1 LIKYQTRM
9 QRNISAESTILFMAY
24 NNSEETVMLYK
35 NLINQVYRNYELI
48 VIDLSPQQ
56 QAANMLK
63 LIPDPRVMF
72 IDANIDFPEYEEQE
86 IIKRVTKNI
95 STPFMIVCGRGPA
108 LEPMGMEF
116 FCLALRKA
124 QVNVLSVSYN
134 LTRDDYVYDNETY
147 GLTEINNLTLYKT
160 KKLVKAIS
168 CKETYSKD
176 YLTVLM
182 EKVNGSYSLLDIG
195 CGICSYLD
203 TFLCNFIIALDIHR
217 PYLEKRQSRLPH
229 IFPVNA
235 DALQISQLFLPKT
248 VSTVLLNDTLEHFSK
263 KNGLALIQKV
273 EVIATNR
280 VIVFTPRGFFKQER
294 YDYYNLNG
302 EQYQEHRSGWEVEEF
317 LELGFQVIIFKDMHD
332 ASNASFVHNYGTDH
346 PPIDAIFAWKDL

>member
-1 LIKYQTRM
+1 M
-9 QRNISAESTILFMAY
+9 QRNVSAETTILFIAH
-24 NNSEETVMLYK
+24 NDSEDTVMLYK
-35 NLINQVYRNYELI
+35 NILNQVYRNYDLI
-48 VIDLSPQQ
+48 VIDLSHKQK
-56 QAANMLK
+56 ATKVLE

-72 IDANIDFPEYEEQE
+72 IDVNLDFPEYKEQE
-86 IIKRVTKNI
+86 IMKKVLTNI
-95 STPFMIVCGRGPA
+95 STPFIIVCGRGPA
-108 LEPMGMEF
+108 IEPMCIEF
-116 FCLALRKA
+116 FCIALHKA
-124 QVNVLSVSYN
+124 HANVLSVSYN
-134 LTRDDYVYDNETY
+134 LTRDDFVYDNETY

-168 CKETYSKD
+168 CIETYSKD
-176 YLTVLM
+176 YFNVLM

-195 CGICSYLD
+195 CGMCINLD
-203 TFLCNFIIALDIHR
+203 QILCNFIIALDIHR
-217 PYLEKRQSRLPH
+217 PYLENRQSRLPH

-235 DALQISQLFLPKT
+235 DALQINQLFLPKT

-273 EVIATNR
+273 EEIATNR

-294 YDYYNLNG
+294 YDYFNLNG

-317 LELGFQVIIFKDMHD
+317 LELGFQVIIFKEMHD
-332 ASNASFVHNYGTDH
+332 ASNASFVHNYGMDH